1 MDVYLQPLIKKLKEL
16 WGDRKET
23 YVSSKKTFQIHV
35 VLMWIINDFPV
46 YGDFSVVKG
55 KRCL

>member
-1 MDVYLQPLIKKLKEL
+1 MDVYLQPLIEKLKEL

-35 VLMWIINDFPV
+35 VLM
-46 YGDFSVVKG
+46 
-55 KRCL
+55 